1 MLTPSLGM
9 TIIFIIERRIYLYQ
23 FKRSYQKNKKFFAL
37 FIKNLKCTVN
47 FEYFEKNEPHS
58 LSIFQII
65 HSERRGYLK
74 LALAKGIS
82 QTDDRSGFI
91 MKSLKLI
98 VNHCNHYNHCKKC

>member
-1 MLTPSLGM
+1 M
-9 TIIFIIERRIYLYQ
+9 
-23 FKRSYQKNKKFFAL
+23 
-37 FIKNLKCTVN
+37 N
-47 FEYFEKNEPHS
+47 FEHFEKNEPHS

-98 VNHCNHYNHCKKC
+98 INHCNHYNHCKKC